1 MLHQN
6 GKKKKKRNEGV
17 HETKVEDWKKGKYV
31 KVDIDQKDIDE
42 QRHNNDIA
50 SGNNHIN
57 DKGEKET
64 CEDKSHRKKKKK
76 DGGKNGQ

>member
-1 MLHQN
+1 M
-6 GKKKKKRNEGV
+6 
-17 HETKVEDWKKGKYV
+17 